1 MPPQLEN
8 QADKGVVRPAAQS
21 ARTRPRRARSVFLL
35 RWGTSGP
42 LLSFFFPGRRSGVS
56 RLREPRAA
64 PQRSRPARAH
74 RHGPGRPWT
83 KVRAL
88 AQRDRARATR
98 TGSMGRDVAGESR
111 TAGCSLRSAVTPP
124 RGVAGAMTFIFSD
137 SLMDGFMIENDQ
149 PKNVQKEAVDA

>member
-1 MPPQLEN
+1 MPAQLEN

-74 RHGPGRPWT
+74 RHGPRRPRP
-83 KVRAL
+83 KVCAL
-88 AQRDRARATR
+88 AQRDRARAIR
-98 TGSMGRDVAGESR
+98 TGRMGWDIAGESR

-124 RGVAGAMTFIFSD
+124 RGVAGAIAFIISNSQISD
-137 SLMDGFMIENDQ
+137 FMIENDR
-149 PKNVQKEAVDA
+149 PKNVHKGAGDA